1 VALLKKP
8 LIFKTWTANFFE
20 TVNLPEKLSIDIN
33 LDNVKNVET
42 AKTYKAGH
50 TVFDNQNQ
58 KLIDAF
64 MKNSITEKKIWAVG
78 PQFIASS
85 GNTQEF
91 LNIYDGG
98 KSFGTETSVK
108 RGDSVTLEWLTVY

>member
-1 VALLKKP
+1 MWHSEKP
-8 LIFKTWTANFFE
+8 LIFKHGQQNFFE

-64 MKNSITEKKIWAVG
+64 MKNSITEKK
-78 PQFIASS
+78 S
-85 GNTQEF
+85 G
-91 LNIYDGG
+91 L
-98 KSFGTETSVK
+98 
-108 RGDSVTLEWLTVY
+108 